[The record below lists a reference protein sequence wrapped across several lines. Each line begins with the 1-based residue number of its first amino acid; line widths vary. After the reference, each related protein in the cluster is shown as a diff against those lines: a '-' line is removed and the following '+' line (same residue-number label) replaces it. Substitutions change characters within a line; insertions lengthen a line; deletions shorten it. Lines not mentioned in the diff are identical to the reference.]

1 MSLRDKLLWAQV
13 PLALA
18 LLVVGVVAVGT
29 LGRVGHAGQDIL
41 ADNYR
46 SVLAMQRII
55 EHLERLDSAALFIVA
70 GERRRGLELADA
82 HLQPLEVE
90 LKVQEDNVTE
100 PGESE
105 ATVQLVRAW
114 ARYRSTYEAFAAVE
128 TPAARHSA
136 YFNELAPAF
145 RDAKAALQVIL
156 ALNQDAMVRKSD
168 ALQRQSRRVN
178 TLMVTAVVVA
188 LVGGLLAS
196 SSLTQRALRP
206 VSVLSQAVRRL
217 GQGDLATRAVVQG
230 EDEIAQLARDFNA
243 MAEALQR
250 YRRSSLGELLQ
261 AQASSQA
268 SIDSLPDPVVVF
280 GVEGGVLNVNRAAEE
295 VLRLSLEG
303 GSALG
308 QVAPEVREVV
318 ERVRSHVLGGRG
330 PYLPRGYE
338 EAVRVEAAEGDRW
351 LLPRGSPVYGEGG
364 GVVGATVL
372 LQDVTRLRRFDEL
385 KNDLVATV
393 AHEFRT
399 PLTSLRMAI
408 HLCAEGVAGPITE
421 KQADL
426 LYAAREDCE
435 RLQGIVDDLLDLSR
449 LQSGRVELEVRPVST
464 EAVLEAALA
473 PHRVAAEE
481 RGVRLAMA
489 QEPGL
494 ERVEADAER
503 LQLVLSNL
511 VANAVRHTSHG
522 GEVVVRA
529 RQEGER
535 VRFEVEDTGEGIA
548 PEHQQR
554 IFEKFYRVP
563 GASTGGAGLGL
574 SIAQEIVQAHGGEMG
589 LSSQPGVGSTFW
601 FTLPRTGGAESAP
614 TFER

>member
-1 MSLRDKLLWAQV
+1 MSLRDKLLLAQV

-29 LGRVGHAGQDIL
+29 LGRVGHAGRDIL

-46 SVLAMQRII
+46 SVRSMQRIN
-55 EHLERLDSAALFIVA
+55 ENLERVNSSALFAISDE
-70 GERRRGLELADA
+70 GQWSLELANTRL
-82 HLQPLEVE
+82 HPLEAE
-90 LKVQEDNVTE
+90 LKAQEGNITE
-100 PGESE
+100 PGEAE
-105 ATVQLVRAW
+105 ATLRLSRAW
-114 ARYRSTYEAFAAVE
+114 ARYRSAYEAFSAAD
-128 TPAARHSA
+128 TPRARRSV
-136 YFNELAPAF
+136 YLDEMAPAF
-145 RDAKAALQVIL
+145 QDAKFSIQIVLEI
-156 ALNQDAMVRKSD
+156 NQDAMVNKSD

-230 EDEIAQLARDFNA
+230 KDEIAQLARDFNA

-250 YRRSSLGELLQ
+250 YRQSSLGELLQ

-268 SIDSLPDPVVVF
+268 AIDSLPDPVVVF

-295 VLRLSLEG
+295 VLRLSVEG
-303 GSALG
+303 SGGALG
-308 QVAPEVREVV
+308 QVAPEVREVL
-318 ERVRSHVLGGRG
+318 ERVRAHVLGGKG

-338 EAVRVEAAEGDRW
+338 DAVRVEAQEGDRW
-351 LLPRGSPVYGEGG
+351 LLPRGSPVYGEAG
-364 GVVGATVL
+364 GVVGASVL

-408 HLCAEGVAGPITE
+408 HLCAEGVPGPITE

-473 PHRVAAEE
+473 PHQVAADE
-481 RGVRLAMA
+481 RGVRLSLE

-494 ERVEADAER
+494 ERVEADPER

-511 VANAVRHTSHG
+511 VANAVRHTSRG
-522 GEVVVRA
+522 GEVVARA

-535 VRFEVEDTGEGIA
+535 VRFEVADTGEGIA

-601 FTLPRTGGAESAP
+601 FTLPRTGGAEG
-614 TFER
+614 EG

>member
-1 MSLRDKLLWAQV
+1 MSLRDKLLLAQV

-29 LGRVGHAGQDIL
+29 LGRVGHAGRDIL

-46 SVLAMQRII
+46 SVRSMQRIN
-55 EHLERLDSAALFIVA
+55 EHLERVNSSALFAISDE
-70 GERRRGLELADA
+70 GQWSLELANTR
-82 HLQPLEVE
+82 LQPLEAE
-90 LKVQEDNVTE
+90 LKAQEGNITE
-100 PGESE
+100 PGEAE
-105 ATVQLVRAW
+105 ATLRLWQAW
-114 ARYRSTYEAFAAVE
+114 ERYRSAYETFAAADA
-128 TPAARHSA
+128 PRARRSV
-136 YFNELAPAF
+136 YLDEMAPAF
-145 RDAKAALQVIL
+145 QDAKFALQLVLEI
-156 ALNQDAMVRKSD
+156 NQDAMVNKSD

-230 EDEIAQLARDFNA
+230 QDEIAQLARDFNA

-250 YRRSSLGELLQ
+250 YRQSSLGELLQ

-268 SIDSLPDPVVVF
+268 AIDSLPDPVVVF

-295 VLRLSLEG
+295 VLRLSVEGSG
-303 GSALG
+303 GSLG
-308 QVAPEVREVV
+308 QVAPEVREVL
-318 ERVRSHVLGGRG
+318 ERVRAHVLGGKG

-338 EAVRVEAAEGDRW
+338 DAVRVEAQEGDRW
-351 LLPRGSPVYGEGG
+351 LLPRGSPVYGEAG
-364 GVVGATVL
+364 GVVGASVL

-408 HLCAEGVAGPITE
+408 HLCAEGVPGPITE

-473 PHRVAAEE
+473 PHRVAADE
-481 RGVRLAMA
+481 RGVRLSLE

-494 ERVEADAER
+494 ERVEADPER

-511 VANAVRHTSHG
+511 VANAVRHTSRG
-522 GEVVVRA
+522 GEVVARA

-535 VRFEVEDTGEGIA
+535 VRFEVADTGEGIA

-601 FTLPRTGGAESAP
+601 FTLPQTGREEEEG
-614 TFER
+614 